1 MNECK
6 NSPKLLEAIGANPV
20 LVLFLGACPALALTA
35 DVRSALAIGL
45 AVLAVMLLSSLVMGA
60 LSKLIPQGARL
71 AAGVLVTAAFASA
84 ADMLM
89 NACLPGTYKMMSL
102 YLAVVA
108 VDLLAF
114 GSAENAAK
122 AGLGKGLAN
131 ALLTGIYFTVVVLV
145 VAAVRELFGAGSFAG
160 NEIAFLKDHAVPLLS
175 QASGGFMILAF
186 AAAVVNK
193 LCRGCCLCQ
202 GKGIAF
208 AAAGLDEAKNAEK
221 EEEQ

>member
-45 AVLAVMLLSSLVMGA
+45 AVLAVMLLSSLVIGA
-60 LSKLIPQGARL
+60 LRKLIPQSARL

-89 NACLPGTYKMMSL
+89 NAYLPGTYKMMSL

-131 ALLTGIYFTVVVLV
+131 ALLTGLYFTVVVLV

>member
-20 LVLFLGACPALALTA
+20 LVLFLGACPALALTT

-45 AVLAVMLLSSLVMGA
+45 AVLAVMLLSSLVIAA
-60 LSKLIPQGARL
+60 LAKLIPQGARL

-89 NACLPGTYKMMSL
+89 NAYLPGTYKMMSL

-114 GSAENAAK
+114 GAAENAAK
-122 AGLGKGLAN
+122 AGMGKALSN
-131 ALLTGIYFTVVVLV
+131 AALTGIYFTVVVLV

-193 LCRGCCLCQ
+193 LCRSCCMSQ

-208 AAAGLDEAKNAEK
+208 AAAGLDDAKSAEK
-221 EEEQ
+221 EEE

>member
-45 AVLAVMLLSSLVMGA
+45 AVLAVMLLSSLVIGA
-60 LSKLIPQGARL
+60 LRKLIPQSARL

-89 NACLPGTYKMMSL
+89 NAYLPGTYKMMSL

-122 AGLGKGLAN
+122 TGLGKGLAN
-131 ALLTGIYFTVVVLV
+131 ALLTGICFTVVVLV

-208 AAAGLDEAKNAEK
+208 AAAGLDEAKSPEK
-221 EEEQ
+221 EEE

>member
-89 NACLPGTYKMMSL
+89 NAYLPGTYKMMSL

-114 GSAENAAK
+114 GSGENAVK

-221 EEEQ
+221 EEE

>member
-1 MNECK
+1 MNESK

-35 DVRSALAIGL
+35 DLRSALAIGL
-45 AVLAVMLLSSLVMGA
+45 AVLAVMLLSSLVIGA

-71 AAGVLVTAAFASA
+71 AAGILVTAAFASA

-89 NACLPGTYKMMSL
+89 NAYLPGTYKMMSL
-102 YLAVVA
+102 YLAVTA
-108 VDLLAF
+108 VDLLPF

-122 AGLGKGLAN
+122 EGLGKAMAN
-131 ALLTGIYFTVVVLV
+131 ALLTGIYFTVVILV

-160 NEIAFLKDHAVPLLS
+160 TEIAFLKDHAVPLLS

-193 LCRGCCLCQ
+193 LFHGCCLCQ

-208 AAAGLDEAKNAEK
+208 AAAGLDDAKDAEK
-221 EEEQ
+221 EEE

>member
-89 NACLPGTYKMMSL
+89 NAYLPGTYKMMSL

-193 LCRGCCLCQ
+193 LCKGCCLCQ

-208 AAAGLDEAKNAEK
+208 AAAGLDSVEDAEK
-221 EEEQ
+221 EEEK

>member
-20 LVLFLGACPALALTA
+20 LVLFLGACPALALSA

-45 AVLAVMLLSSLVMGA
+45 TVLAVMLLSSLVIAA
-60 LSKLIPQGARL
+60 LAKLIPQGARL

-89 NACLPGTYKMMSL
+89 NAYLPGTYKMMSL

-114 GSAENAAK
+114 GAAENAAK
-122 AGLGKGLAN
+122 AGMGKALSN
-131 ALLTGIYFTVVVLV
+131 AALTGIYFTVVVLV

-193 LCRGCCLCQ
+193 LCRGCCMSQ

-208 AAAGLDEAKNAEK
+208 AAAGLDDAKSAEK
-221 EEEQ
+221 EEE

>member
-45 AVLAVMLLSSLVMGA
+45 AVLAVMLLSSLVIGA
-60 LSKLIPQGARL
+60 LRKLIPQSARL

-89 NACLPGTYKMMSL
+89 NAYLPGTYKMMSL

-122 AGLGKGLAN
+122 TGLGKGLAN

-208 AAAGLDEAKNAEK
+208 AAAGLDEAKSPEK
-221 EEEQ
+221 EEE

>member
-45 AVLAVMLLSSLVMGA
+45 AVLAVMLLSSLVIGA
-60 LSKLIPQGARL
+60 LRKLIPQSARL

-89 NACLPGTYKMMSL
+89 NAYLPGTYKMMSL

-160 NEIAFLKDHAVPLLS
+160 NEIAFLKNHAVPLLS

>member
-45 AVLAVMLLSSLVMGA
+45 AVLAVMLLSSLVIGA
-60 LSKLIPQGARL
+60 LRKLIPQCARL

-89 NACLPGTYKMMSL
+89 NAYLPGTYKMMSL

-131 ALLTGIYFTVVVLV
+131 AMLTGIYFTVVVLV

-221 EEEQ
+221 EEE